1 MLTLSFETF
10 TKLPSLGESGS
21 DVKDTL
27 SMGVTCLPKV
37 LLLTFNILLLLEV
50 TDYFDLEEKETF
62 TLVSAFPVQY
72 LDRAC
77 ERQPHRQLSPQ
88 VQFRVGSAGI
98 FRNMDRANV
107 KNLVSP
113 IRVLGVN

>member
-1 MLTLSFETF
+1 MLTLCFETF
-10 TKLPSLGESGS
+10 TKLPNLRESGS

-62 TLVSAFPVQY
+62 TLVSAFPAQY
-72 LDRAC
+72 LDGAC
-77 ERQPHRQLSPQ
+77 
-88 VQFRVGSAGI
+88 
-98 FRNMDRANV
+98 
-107 KNLVSP
+107 
-113 IRVLGVN
+113 